1 MMYSMRDDILDMVDE
16 MLDMDGDV
24 KIGNLSFSKSQIVKE
39 LDPTAYRMMVNDI
52 IDSRIEELEYE
63 IQCMDE
69 DLDADE
75 IADIHVMIAELQ
87 EFTF

>member
-1 MMYSMRDDILDMVDE
+1 MVTMREDILDMVDE
-16 MLDMDGDV
+16 LLDSDGEV
-24 KIGNLSFSKSQIVKE
+24 QIGNLLFSRSRIVKE